1 MSFLDIGTLTICE
14 IVGDFGYQ
22 YFANNGGF
30 FPFAIGTTGYIGVVY
45 YLIKSLQGSSILL
58 VNGAW
63 DGISAIIESV
73 AAMIFLGQR
82 FESIYQYVGLTFIIL
97 GLFFLRIP
105 ITRKKEFKF
114 PSMFGRPI
122 KNFTI
127 TPITT
132 NT

>member
-1 MSFLDIGTLTICE
+1 VPR
-14 IVGDFGYQ
+14 IVNAENVI
-22 YFANNGGF
+22 YF
-30 FPFAIGTTGYIGVVY
+30 
-45 YLIKSLQGSSILL
+45 LIKSLQGSSILL

-82 FESIYQYVGLTFIIL
+82 FESIYEYLGLAFIII

-114 PSMFGRPI
+114 PTFFGNPI
-122 KNFTI
+122 KNFVS
-127 TPITT
+127 PT
-132 NT
+132 N